1 MAISGR
7 HCPSERAI
15 VKTATAP
22 DLSLRG
28 GHRPTWQSREGTA
41 FRNEPSSK
49 RQPPPTC
56 HCEEAQPTWQSREG
70 TSSSY
75 KVPIK
80 TYQPIASVAALT
92 AQPLAALPPYGCGV
106 PLAGSE
112 RLAGWQYSGHVF
124 YGIRPPSLSFRGAK
138 RRGNLKQAL
147 TISPGLSCVPG
158 VYCEIAAAPAEPRND
173 KSDSLLHPEGRK
185 GKPESAFLPCH
196 SEERSDVGISCRQ
209 LRFRRWLSYDPTGC
223 CEIAT
228 APAEPR
234 NDKPES
240 RCGRRAASSNP
251 YAISGNCYI
260 SHSADRSTHLGF
272 IVATS
277 ASFRLRDQPLICF
290 SRSIAALTS
299 GVVSK

>member
-1 MAISGR
+1 M
-7 HCPSERAI
+7 
-15 VKTATAP
+15 
-22 DLSLRG
+22 SLRG
-28 GHRPTWQSREGTA
+28 GRRPTWQSREGTA
-41 FRNEPSSK
+41 LRNEPSSK

-124 YGIRPPSLSFRGAK
+124 YGMRPPSLSFRGAK
-138 RRGNLKQAL
+138 RRGNLLQQPSN
-147 TISPGLSCVPG
+147 SPRLSC
-158 VYCEIAAAPAEPRND
+158 
-173 KSDSLLHPEGRK
+173 HPTE
-185 GKPESAFLPCH
+185 
-196 SEERSDVGISCRQ
+196 
-209 LRFRRWLSYDPTGC
+209 Y

-228 APAEPR
+228 APSGPR
-234 NDKPES
+234 NDKSEN
-240 RCGRRAASSNP
+240 RCGRRAASANP

-260 SHSADRSTHLGF
+260 SQSADKSTHLGF
-272 IVATS
+272 IVAIS
-277 ASFRLRDQPLICF
+277 ASFLFRDQLFICF

>member
-1 MAISGR
+1 MTNLRTGAVGGAISGR
-7 HCPSERAI
+7 HCLSERAI

-28 GHRPTWQSREGTA
+28 GRR
-41 FRNEPSSK
+41 
-49 RQPPPTC
+49 
-56 HCEEAQPTWQSREG
+56 PTWQSREG

-124 YGIRPPSLSFRGAK
+124 YGMRPPSLSFRGAK

-173 KSDSLLHPEGRK
+173 KLGGL
-185 GKPESAFLPCH
+185 F
-196 SEERSDVGISCRQ
+196 RSK
-209 LRFRRWLSYDPTGC
+209 
-223 CEIAT
+223 E
-228 APAEPR
+228 R
-234 NDKPES
+234 NDKAGRLARFSYSSPFSSVLEIASTPMTRLPSSMRMRMTPWVS
-240 RCGRRAASSNP
+240 RP
-251 YAISGNCYI
+251 
-260 SHSADRSTHLGF
+260 
-272 IVATS
+272 
-277 ASFRLRDQPLICF
+277 
-290 SRSIAALTS
+290 
-299 GVVSK
+299 